1 MARGKRKF
9 NWDELSSE
17 EEELEVKKVPKKGKA
32 EVKQIEQKEEKNV
45 EDQANKLSKLS
56 VKSAAPVVESSVRT
70 SARSVRGSVKRE
82 LDFEDTASS
91 KKAKTSS
98 RSSTAD
104 SAVSVKE
111 ESPTASARSSR
122 TVRDGRPPSVKEE
135 KVSPK
140 KATKKAG
147 KANKDDESSAIES
160 VENGDDLSTNMLVK
174 RDKAAQSQEDGAS
187 QELQLPVINIR
198 SIKMKMLKPQ
208 ACKKKFNKQQL
219 HSSPSPG
226 KRKPFKFTEI
236 KIDLS
241 EEQRDWFNKQ
251 LLKYDGVYDE
261 EFDVE

>member
-17 EEELEVKKVPKKGKA
+17 EEELEVKKQPKK
-32 EVKQIEQKEEKNV
+32 EVQQVDKKVDKKEQKNV

-56 VKSAAPVVESSVRT
+56 VKSSATESLPART
-70 SARSVRGSVKRE
+70 SGRSARSSVKRE
-82 LDFEDTASS
+82 LDFEAEAEPANN
-91 KKAKTSS
+91 KKAKTNS
-98 RSSTAD
+98 RSSNVD

-111 ESPTASARSSR
+111 ESPSSTRSSR
-122 TVRDGRPPSVKEE
+122 ATRDATRDSKSASVKEE
-135 KVSPK
+135 KVTPT
-140 KATKKAG
+140 KATKKAT
-147 KANKDDESSAIES
+147 KASKDDES
-160 VENGDDLSTNMLVK
+160 VENGVSANMLPN
-174 RDKAAQSQEDGAS
+174 KASQES
-187 QELQLPVINIR
+187 QAEELQLPLINIR

-208 ACKKKFNKQQL
+208 ACKKKFSKQQL
-219 HSSPSPG
+219 HSSPATV